1 MRLKE
6 LSIEEL
12 REINISG
19 LSDRQ
24 LRELKVELLMRLVCR
39 DKKKPKDKE

>member
-6 LSIEEL
+6 LTLDQL
-12 REINISG
+12 REINIAG

-24 LRELKVELLMRLVCR
+24 LRELEIELLLRILIGKR
-39 DKKKPKDKE
+39 YSKPKEE